1 MRYGFVTDYDRP
13 SVAKRWDRASAAHVS
28 AALVP
33 PLAMAG
39 LVEIGGYLRLLSASD

>member
-13 SVAKRWDRASAAHVS
+13 SVAKRASAAHVS
-28 AALVP
+28 AALVL